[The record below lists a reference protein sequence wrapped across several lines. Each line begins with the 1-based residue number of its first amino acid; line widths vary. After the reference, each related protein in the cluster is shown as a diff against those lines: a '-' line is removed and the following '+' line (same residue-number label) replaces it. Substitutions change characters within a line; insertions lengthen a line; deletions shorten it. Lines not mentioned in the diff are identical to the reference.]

1 VADLPGT
8 LDRAKKATP
17 CVQGLLN
24 SRLGPWT
31 ASKKRKLPVQSVS
44 ERSTKL
50 RRPGTEIESGIPG
63 GSSNAIG
70 ALLNA
75 AEQIAATKQG
85 RRLPAVR
92 SSTPARMGMSSP
104 ESPVPEDTHL
114 ACEEVHATPGGQPEI
129 WSGRAGSTGSESQAE
144 VLDHYR
150 ERRSADS
157 VLSLD
162 SALSQPAIG
171 PVNRQGRVV
180 EETNLGGAEA
190 QVVSD
195 MKIAIM
201 AEVDK
206 LESALRVYLFGGI
219 NTSRMRHQEKERQ
232 CMRFTDTVR
241 LHVAYRPGEDIK
253 LEMWLCASIGND
265 ILQAT
270 ISSAE
275 ALRNILGDYLFDAM
289 RTSNWWKEK
298 ERKGI
303 RDFDGAI
310 KVSFPDGHDGS
321 DCKVEVLLGSE
332 MGLELYKNAFP
343 VL

>member
-1 VADLPGT
+1 MP
-8 LDRAKKATP
+8 
-17 CVQGLLN
+17 
-24 SRLGPWT
+24 
-31 ASKKRKLPVQSVS
+31 
-44 ERSTKL
+44 
-50 RRPGTEIESGIPG
+50 
-63 GSSNAIG
+63 
-70 ALLNA
+70 
-75 AEQIAATKQG
+75 
-85 RRLPAVR
+85 
-92 SSTPARMGMSSP
+92 SP
-104 ESPVPEDTHL
+104 ESPAPEETHPL
-114 ACEEVHATPGGQPEI
+114 AGEEVHATAGGQPEI
-129 WSGRAGSTGSESQAE
+129 WSSRAGSTGSESQAE

-150 ERRSADS
+150 ERRRADS
-157 VLSLD
+157 IPSLD
-162 SALSQPAIG
+162 SALSQPSIRSAY
-171 PVNRQGRVV
+171 RQGGVV
-180 EETNLGGAEA
+180 EETILGGAEA

-201 AEVDK
+201 AELDK
-206 LESALRVYLFGGI
+206 LESPLRVYLFEGI

-265 ILQAT
+265 ILQAM
-270 ISSAE
+270 IGSAE
-275 ALRNILGDYLFDAM
+275 ALRNVLGDYLFEAM
-289 RTSNWWKEK
+289 KTSNWWKEE

-303 RDFDGAI
+303 RDFGGAI